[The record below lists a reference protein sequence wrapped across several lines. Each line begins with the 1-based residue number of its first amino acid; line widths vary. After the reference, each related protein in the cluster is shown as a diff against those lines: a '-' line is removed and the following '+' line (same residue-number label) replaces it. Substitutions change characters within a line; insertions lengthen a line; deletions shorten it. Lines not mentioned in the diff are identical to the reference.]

1 MAATH
6 TTPQSTGLA
15 SRLILLLATGLAL
28 SGGLELWSLLR
39 FEPLGM
45 DFLPLWAAG
54 ELAWSDA
61 HKIYDFAAV
70 TAAQT
75 WALPPHFAWLRP
87 YPYPPTTLLLLA
99 PLGRLPFWAAD
110 AIWSILSIG
119 VFLLGCWRLAGRHRA
134 AAALMAASLPA
145 VVIAASAGQ
154 PVVLVSGLIVL
165 ATLELDRRPR
175 LAGALFALAAIA
187 KPQAAIMA
195 PVALMAAGAV
205 EALVTAGLVGAAAVA
220 ASAILFG
227 AERWSE
233 WLASLPAF
241 QRVVESVPRLGSAIV
256 TPLWAARELGL
267 GGLAA
272 AAVAAVFALA
282 GAVLVWRLFRRP
294 ADAAHRVGA
303 LAVGS
308 LVAAPYAMCYD
319 ATLLAPAAVALA
331 LAAITRGR
339 AVIALLGLAAAFEV
353 TAPNLGLPAILAFAA
368 IVIVDCRWARA
379 PDAGA
384 SRPMAS
390 SGAVS

>member
-6 TTPQSTGLA
+6 RTPVATGFA
-15 SRLILLLATGLAL
+15 QRLILLLVAGLAI
-28 SGGLELWSLLR
+28 SAGLRLWGLMR
-39 FEPLGM
+39 FEPVGM

-54 ELAWSDA
+54 GMTWTAPHEV
-61 HKIYDFAAV
+61 YDFAAV
-70 TAAQT
+70 TAAQA

-110 AIWSILSIG
+110 AIWSVISLG
-119 VFLLGCWRLAGRHRA
+119 AFLLACWRLADRHRA
-134 AAALMAASLPA
+134 AAVAVALCLPA

-154 PVVLVSGLIVL
+154 PVVLASGLLVL
-165 ATLELDRRPR
+165 ATLELERRPR
-175 LAGALFALAAIA
+175 LAGALFALAAIV

-195 PVALMAAGAV
+195 PVALVAAGAL

-227 AERWSE
+227 AERWGE

-241 QRVVESVPRLGSAIV
+241 QRVVESVPRLGTAIV

-267 GGLAA
+267 SGAA
-272 AAVAAVFALA
+272 AAVAALFALG
-282 GAVLVWRLFRRP
+282 GAFLVWRLFRRP
-294 ADAAHRVGA
+294 ADAAHRIGA

-319 ATLLAPAAVALA
+319 ATLLAPAAGAMA
-331 LAAITRGR
+331 LAAIARER
-339 AVIALLGLAAAFEV
+339 PAIALFALAAAFEV

-368 IVIVDCRWARA
+368 VVIVDWRSAPA
-379 PDAGA
+379 PDEGA
-384 SRPMAS
+384 SLPMAP
-390 SGAVS
+390 SGAVP